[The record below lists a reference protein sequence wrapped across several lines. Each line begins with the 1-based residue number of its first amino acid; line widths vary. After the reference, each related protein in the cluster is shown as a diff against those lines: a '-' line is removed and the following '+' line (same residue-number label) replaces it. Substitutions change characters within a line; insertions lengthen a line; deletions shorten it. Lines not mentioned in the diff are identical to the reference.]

1 MTDTLSKPSPHFLA
15 SLVVLASTIAVWM
28 LIGQLSEDPSSD
40 YIIQL
45 PQLRRWVELLLG
57 VVAISTAGAAI
68 AELWGRHRRWLV
80 DCRWWAVYGRL
91 LAAGLLI
98 AGGGR
103 IVTAGTSGANIGG
116 ALFLYFGPL
125 PVIYLL
131 GRARMESVWIRHG
144 NPGGLPRAF

>member
-91 LAAGLLI
+91 LAAGLHC
-98 AGGGR
+98 GGR
-103 IVTAGTSGANIGG
+103 SHRYRRNQWGQHRWCAVSLLRAAPGH
-116 ALFLYFGPL
+116 L
-125 PVIYLL
+125 PVGAGSNGVGLDSPRQPGL
-131 GRARMESVWIRHG
+131 VPESI
-144 NPGGLPRAF
+144 